1 MCYSLKTMV
10 FALQVNCLETRQKAI
25 MKISKMHRIYICIS
39 LNKIEATKTQEVN
52 INQLYSMRDQHLPRN

>member
-25 MKISKMHRIYICIS
+25 MKISKMHRIYIYIIKQ
-39 LNKIEATKTQEVN
+39 N
-52 INQLYSMRDQHLPRN
+52 